1 MNGLDKVVEEIDR
14 QAKEEATH
22 ILNEADAYCNE
33 YMEKVKIQVA
43 EEVDEF
49 YKRAA
54 TERKV
59 YEEKTISSG
68 EFSRR
73 NAILKA
79 KQELINQVLEKSM
92 EKLENLSDDEYFN
105 FLEQTLKNN
114 IQKGQGK
121 ICFSRKDLERMPD
134 DFSDRINDIVK
145 EQSIESRLAIEK
157 EPVDIKNGFV
167 LMYGEVEQ
175 NCTFDALFAYKMD
188 MLKDIANRKLFE
200 ENEDSVSH
208 MIKDMDKTKHEKKVE
223 SNC

>member
-1 MNGLDKVVEEIDR
+1 MSGLDKIVEEIDR
-14 QAKEEATH
+14 QAREEASR
-22 ILNEADAYCNE
+22 ILNEADEYCNE

-49 YKRAA
+49 YKKAA
-54 TERKV
+54 AERKV

-68 EFSRR
+68 DFSRR

-79 KQELINQVLEKSM
+79 KQELINQVLEKAK
-92 EKLENLSDDEYFN
+92 EKMENLSDDAYFN
-105 FLEQTLKNN
+105 ILEQILRKN

-121 ICFSRKDLERMPD
+121 ICLSKKDLERMSD
-134 DFSDRINDIVK
+134 DFLDRINEIAK
-145 EQSIESRLAIEK
+145 EQSMESGLVLEK

-167 LMYGEVEQ
+167 LVYGEVEQ

-200 ENEDSVSH
+200 ENEESVSH
-208 MIKDMDKTKHEKKVE
+208 MTKDMDKTKYEKKVE
-223 SNC
+223 SNY